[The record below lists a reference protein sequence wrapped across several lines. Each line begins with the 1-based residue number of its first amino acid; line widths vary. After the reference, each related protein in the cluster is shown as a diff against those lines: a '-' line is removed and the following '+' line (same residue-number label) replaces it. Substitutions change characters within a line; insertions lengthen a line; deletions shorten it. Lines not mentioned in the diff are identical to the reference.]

1 MTRGWKFGIPL
12 LFVILAAVDLSASAQ
27 CTFLKYIVLEPT
39 QVAIRC
45 KEEVHTLPEFD
56 AAEPFGGKKVAD
68 ATITGLVSPYTTM
81 QAVVRLP
88 HNDNNHW
95 FSIELKSGSQ
105 LSPATKYSIAI
116 TFPPP
121 KPDVDDKPVA
131 MAAVLIDTTSSYT
144 VNPAK
149 SANLATLYAFVSS
162 TVALSMQTQGCTLKV
177 INALSKVPHAVALEA
192 CILRNRLPN
201 DYDNIGIVNVRL
213 RDPLTLQAVPDSL
226 TGVTD
231 VFGATPS
238 IPKTARMSV
247 QKVPASKDLAAWYFN
262 LTFLGATGSSPSWAL
277 DGQIIPNLVPGLH
290 GGWEISPFVG
300 SANVG
305 QGSISSA
312 KYTDTIDLGGKTA
325 RTFRPDSWIVQWTLS
340 PGINVETDKEFDRWN
355 GLATIDAKFNLRH
368 LYNPQLRQQLEAV
381 AAKVASDPDHSWTIT
396 DVPIPRFGY
405 VFEIHGL
412 LETGHKIR
420 TSTVQNSDKSAS
432 LSLPDYGI
440 ARPSVQLH
448 GLLQYRRISADC
460 VFTGRYLAITEDSVL
475 ERKDKSLYLYQFHGW
490 KGYQALTGAYQID
503 PIGHWALSV
512 TYDNG
517 FSPPTYSRAN
527 SVQIGLLIKY

>member
-1 MTRGWKFGIPL
+1 MRHGRKYGILL
-12 LFVILAAVDLSASAQ
+12 LFVIVAAVDLNASAQ
-27 CTFLKYIVLEPT
+27 CTFLKYTVLAPT

-45 KEEVHTLPEFD
+45 KEEVQTLKES
-56 AAEPFGGKKVAD
+56 AATAAFGGMKVGD
-68 ATITGLVSPYTTM
+68 ATITGVVSPYATM

-88 HNDNNHW
+88 DNDNNHW
-95 FSIELKSGSQ
+95 FLVELKPSSQ

-116 TFPPP
+116 AFPPP
-121 KPDVDDKPVA
+121 KPEVDDNPVA
-131 MAAVLIDTTSSYT
+131 MPAVSIDTTSSYT

-149 SANLATLYAFVSS
+149 SADLATLYAFVSS
-162 TVALSMQTQGCTLKV
+162 TVALSAQTQGCTLTI
-177 INALSKVPHAVALEA
+177 INALSKVPHPLALEA
-192 CILRNRLPN
+192 CTLRNRLAN
-201 DYDNIGIVNVRL
+201 DYDNVGIVNVRL

-226 TGVTD
+226 MGVTD
-231 VFGATPS
+231 VFGGTPT

-262 LTFLGATGSSPSWAL
+262 LTFLGATGSSPSWTL
-277 DGQIIPNLVPGLH
+277 DGQIIPNLVPGLY
-290 GGWEISPFVG
+290 GGWQISPFVG

-312 KYTDTIDLGGKTA
+312 KYTDTIDLGGKIA

-340 PGINVETDKEFDRWN
+340 PGINFETDKEFDRWN

-368 LYNPQLRQQLEAV
+368 LYDPQLRQQLEAV
-381 AAKVASDPDHSWTIT
+381 AERVASDPDHSWTIA
-396 DVPIPRFGY
+396 DVPIPKVGY

-412 LETGHKIR
+412 LETGHKIG

-448 GLLQYRRISADC
+448 GLLQYQRISADC
-460 VFTGRYLAITEDSVL
+460 IFTGRYLAITEDSVL
-475 ERKDKSLYLYQFHGW
+475 ERRDKSLYLYQFHGW
-490 KGYQALTGAYQID
+490 KGYQVLTGAYQID